1 MFGKLVEK
9 PSFVNE
15 LNIKWCVEFKLL
27 GIQFDST
34 LAKMYVNYDIALE
47 AVRKEINSWKYRF
60 LTIYGKVT
68 VIKNLCI
75 PKINHIVAVIPN
87 FSIAHLKIL
96 ESELKFFILDGNP
109 SVVDET
115 TRRMAVRDGGFG
127 IPNINSFWKAIRMSW
142 LRRLIDSEATWAKLH
157 RHEVAPCYFDPCKS
171 NFVSISNAKRKSTNL
186 FWKDVYGSLL
196 DCRLNILVNYPQEY
210 RYIPIN
216 GEPQITSN
224 RVSIEQEWAIHLN
237 LNSIIDANSNFIDID
252 SVRCCRKP

>member
-1 MFGKLVEK
+1 MYADDLSVYLEFKRKSKFENKQNVKNVLQTLDKFREWSGLSINLGKTNLTVFGKLVEK

-34 LAKMYVNYDIALE
+34 LAKMYVNYDIALD

-109 SVVDET
+109 NVVDET
-115 TRRMAVRDGGFG
+115 TRRMAIRDGGFG

-142 LRRLIDSEATWAKLH
+142 LRRLIGSEATWQNCTDM
-157 RHEVAPCYFDPCKS
+157 R
-171 NFVSISNAKRKSTNL
+171 
-186 FWKDVYGSLL
+186 
-196 DCRLNILVNYPQEY
+196 
-210 RYIPIN
+210 
-216 GEPQITSN
+216 
-224 RVSIEQEWAIHLN
+224 
-237 LNSIIDANSNFIDID
+237 
-252 SVRCCRKP
+252 